1 MKFNFKRIISIFI
14 FWLFPFFCIGQ
25 KEVCFERVAVD
36 YSYSISDGIPVV
48 INALFWSTNWF
59 SLIVILLF
67 AGFAY
72 SFFRWRQYVVIQRVK
87 LIEELVETRTQEL
100 TRNQLDLEQRVQLR
114 THELSEINKKLKDR
128 EERLN
133 LALQGAGDAIWD
145 WDMLTNSV
153 YYSPNWEIMFGFT
166 VGSVAP
172 ILETATRQVHPED
185 LAYMRTKVKQ
195 YLNREIPSY
204 AIEIRMLHYSG
215 KVMWALHRA
224 VALFDSTGNPV
235 RMIGTTQDITTRK
248 QEEKALQL
256 AQFALSNS
264 GDTVFWISPD
274 GRIVDVNNAA
284 CKMLEYTREEL
295 TNLSIPE
302 IDIKLAP
309 NPEAWQIHFQELR
322 EKGSLL
328 FETIQLTKDGRQIFL
343 EVSANYVKAD
353 DQEFN
358 CAFTRDITERKKA
371 EAALRQSESNLMEA
385 QQIAKLGNFEVD
397 LLTGKLKWSKEL
409 CRIFGF
415 DANQEVTSEMW
426 AKSVAPEHLQMV
438 VEAVTNVTKLTHGF
452 SVEHDIVIETGERKH
467 LAVTGTPVFD
477 GDGKLIRLFGVTQDI
492 TERKQYQDSLKKMNE
507 ELEERV
513 KERTTALA
521 QSNLTL
527 IEDIA
532 KRKAAEE
539 ELGRSENKFRT
550 LFNSMPDS
558 VVILDVNKRRWI
570 DCNDAA
576 LKMFGCRTREE
587 FCQFAPGDLS
597 PAYQAGGINSHDQ
610 ALKYQEELVEKGALN
625 FEWLHMRADNGVVF
639 PTEIILNRITL
650 QGEIYIQAHIRDVT
664 ARKEAELNLKRLS
677 DQRQIILDNAPG
689 LIFCKNYEGKFL
701 FVNRALA
708 DIFHLSPDEAI
719 GLTDADLGATKEEI
733 EYYSFTDKQVI
744 ESGEPLLIPEE
755 SVIRADGSRGIF
767 QTWKIPLKIAGQDKN
782 AVMGFSR
789 DITDQK
795 FAERALVKSK
805 ELAEAANAAKSEFLA
820 NMSHEIRTPL
830 NGVIGFSDLLAKTK
844 LNDTQRQYMATIA
857 QSSHS
862 LLDILNDILD
872 FSKIEARKL
881 ELAIERTDLFEIG
894 SQVADMIKYQA
905 HRKGLEVLLNI
916 SPEAPQYIW
925 SDEIRLR
932 QVLINL
938 LANAVKFTEK
948 GEIELKIEILDRV
961 DEETLF
967 RFTVRDTGIGIEE
980 RNQQKIFEVFAQEDA
995 STTKRFGGTGLGLTI
1010 ANSLLALMG
1019 SRLNLH
1025 SEMGVGSLFSF
1036 DVRFKSKH
1044 SAHVNSENIGHI
1056 KKILIVDDNVNNR
1069 AILKEM
1075 LAYKGITSEQV
1086 DSGNAA
1092 IEMMKAGKTFDVII
1106 MDYHMPEIDGIET
1119 IRKIQNLTS
1128 AQNQPVIL
1136 LYTSSDDDYLIKAC
1150 QELGVTQRLIK
1161 PAKLNQLFNSLSSM
1175 NEVRGH
1181 HEKSNQKKFKK
1192 TTKSNTVEPIILI
1205 AEDNPVNMLLVK
1217 SIFENILPNARL
1229 VEAENGLIAIEKFKA
1244 LTPDIVFMDVRMPEK
1259 NGYEVATEIRSL
1271 ETKTRTPII
1280 ALTAGTAK
1288 GEREK
1293 CLASGM
1299 DDYLSKP
1306 VVQDSILKAV
1316 RKWLP
1321 MAFTQELHVDT
1332 KFVKPSKE
1340 KHFDREELLSRLSGS
1355 EVMLQKV
1362 LAVSKASLHDCIK
1375 DLRIHFMHKS
1385 LQNITET
1392 AHKLKGQAL
1401 ASCFNEL
1408 AFLAIQLEEQNTFDE
1423 GAIDNLIIRIEN
1435 EINYVVTLI
1444 S

>member
-1 MKFNFKRIISIFI
+1 MKFSFKRIFSILILCLVSF
-14 FWLFPFFCIGQ
+14 LCVGQ
-25 KEVCFERVAVD
+25 QEVRFERIAVD
-36 YSYSISDGIPVV
+36 YSFSIGEDIPVV
-48 INALFWSTNWF
+48 MIAPLWSTNWVR
-59 SLIVILLF
+59 LILILLF
-67 AGFAY
+67 AGFVY
-72 SFFRWRQYVVIQRVK
+72 SFFRWRQYAIIQKAK
-87 LIEELVETRTQEL
+87 LLEELVETRTREL
-100 TRNQLDLEQRVQLR
+100 TKNQLDLEQRVQLR
-114 THELSEINKKLKDR
+114 TQELSDINKKLKDR

-145 WDMLTNSV
+145 WDILTNSV
-153 YYSPNWEIMFGFT
+153 YYSPNWEIMFGFP
-166 VGSVAP
+166 VGSVAQ
-172 ILETATRQVHPED
+172 ILETAMMQVHPED
-185 LAYMRTKVKQ
+185 LAYMRAKVSQ
-195 YLNREIPSY
+195 YLNHDIPSY
-204 AIEIRMLHYSG
+204 TIEIRMLHRDG
-215 KVMWALHRA
+215 KVMWALHRG
-224 VALFDSTGNPV
+224 VALFDSTGKPT

-256 AQFALSNS
+256 AQFAISNS
-264 GDTVFWISPD
+264 GDTVFWIAPD
-274 GRIVDVNNAA
+274 ARIVDVNNAA
-284 CKMLEYTREEL
+284 CKMLGYTREEL
-295 TNLSIPE
+295 TNLSIP
-302 IDIKLAP
+302 DITLGSS
-309 NPEAWQIHFQELR
+309 PESWQTHFQVLR

-358 CAFTRDITERKKA
+358 CAFTRDITDRKKA

-397 LLTGKLKWSKEL
+397 LLTGKIKWSKEL

-415 DANQEVTSEMW
+415 DGNQEVTSEMW
-426 AKSVAPEHLQMV
+426 EKAVAPEHLQMV
-438 VEAVTNVTKLTHGF
+438 VEAVTDVAKLIHGF
-452 SVEHDIVIETGERKH
+452 SVDYDIIIETGERKH

-492 TERKQYQDSLKKMNE
+492 TERKQYQDSLRKMNE

-513 KERTTALA
+513 KERTAELAL
-521 QSNLTL
+521 SNLTL

-532 KRKAAEE
+532 KRKTAEE

-558 VVILDVNKRRWI
+558 VVILDVNRRRWI
-570 DCNDAA
+570 DCNDAT
-576 LKMFGCRTREE
+576 LKMFGCKTREE

-597 PAYQAGGINSHDQ
+597 PAYQPGGINSHDQ
-610 ALKYQEELVEKGALN
+610 AVKYQQELIESGSLN
-625 FEWLHMRADNGVVF
+625 FEWLHMRADNGAIF

-664 ARKEAELNLKRLS
+664 VRKEAELNLKRIS

-689 LIFCKNYEGKFL
+689 LIFCKNYDGKFL

-755 SVIRADGSRGIF
+755 KVIRADGSRGTF
-767 QTWKIPLKIAGQDKN
+767 QTWKIPLKIEGQDKN

-795 FAERALVKSK
+795 SAERALVKSK

-830 NGVIGFSDLLAKTK
+830 NGVIGFADLLNKTK
-844 LNDTQRQYMATIA
+844 LNDRQRQYMATIA
-857 QSSHS
+857 QSAHS
-862 LLDILNDILD
+862 LLDILSDILD

-916 SPEAPQYIW
+916 SPDAPRYIW
-925 SDEIRLR
+925 SDDIRLR

-938 LANAVKFTEK
+938 LANAVKFTEV
-948 GEIELKIEILDRV
+948 GEIELKIEVLDND
-961 DEETLF
+961 DEGTLF
-967 RFTVRDTGIGIEE
+967 RFSVRDTGIGIEE

-1019 SRLNLH
+1019 SSLKLH
-1025 SEMGVGSLFSF
+1025 SEVGEGSLFSF
-1036 DVRFKSKH
+1036 EVRFKSKH
-1044 SAHVNSENIGHI
+1044 SAHANWENIDRI
-1056 KKILIVDDNVNNR
+1056 KNILIVDDNVNNR

-1075 LAYKGITSEQV
+1075 LAYKEIISEQA
-1086 DSGNAA
+1086 DSGKAA

-1106 MDYHMPEIDGIET
+1106 MDYHMPEMDGIET

-1128 AQNQPVIL
+1128 AKSQPVIL
-1136 LYTSSDDDYLIKAC
+1136 LYSSSDDEYLIKAC
-1150 QELGVTQRLIK
+1150 QELGVAQRLIK
-1161 PAKLNQLFNSLSSM
+1161 PAKLNQLFNSLSSLNGM
-1175 NEVRGH
+1175 RGDD
-1181 HEKSNQKKFKK
+1181 EKFNQTKSKR
-1192 TTKSNTVEPIILI
+1192 TTKSNTMEPIILI

-1217 SIFENILPNARL
+1217 SIFENILPNAKL

-1244 LTPDIVFMDVRMPEK
+1244 STPDIVFMDVRMPEK
-1259 NGYEVATEIRSL
+1259 NGYEAATEMRNL
-1271 ETKTRTPII
+1271 ETRTRIPII

-1293 CLASGM
+1293 CLAAGM

-1306 VVQDSILKAV
+1306 VVQDSILKVV

-1321 MAFTQELHVDT
+1321 IAFTQELHVDT
-1332 KFVKPSKE
+1332 AFVKRSVE

-1375 DLRIHFMHKS
+1375 DLNAHVIHNS
-1385 LQNITET
+1385 LQNITDT
-1392 AHKLKGQAL
+1392 AHKLKGQAM

-1408 AFLAIQLEEQNTFDE
+1408 AFLAAQLEEQNTFDE
-1423 GAIDNLIIRIEN
+1423 RTIDNLINRIEK
-1435 EINYVVTLI
+1435 EINYVITLI